1 MKVLTLRLWRLIKA
15 SKLQFG
21 TVVALVVVGMATFV
35 SFNNTA
41 LSLTYSL
48 ERFYQE
54 FAFADLFADFSPIAE
69 NAFARLAE
77 LPGVEA
83 VEARLVTDARVDVGR
98 KLNPTLRLVS
108 ITPGQKINRLYV
120 QEGRLP
126 ESGEHGLA
134 LLAKFAQANG
144 LKVGDKIGLVIRG
157 KLFPVT
163 VTALVDSPEFIYAV
177 KDAKNIFPD
186 DLNFGV
192 GFVNLPL
199 LQELTGLNGQ
209 ANNAV
214 LLLEP
219 WADPEELRE
228 GIEDRFEEL
237 GLKSVVTRE
246 NQLSH
251 AIISQELEQLNQQSR
266 LIPAIFLCIAAA
278 VTYFVVTRLV
288 EGDRTAIGMLKAI
301 GYADTEVA
309 GHYLEYALAIG
320 FLGAVGGVAAGLF
333 LERELTKL
341 YSQFFHL
348 PLLAQRLDPA
358 YIILAVLLPVV
369 FTGATG
375 LLAAR
380 KVMSI
385 PPAEAMRP
393 AAPPLPGRRS
403 NVERLAPGFW
413 ARLPFTWKLV
423 LRGILRSRRRFALA
437 AAGVALTYAVVFL
450 PFYLLSLWD
459 TIFKEQFGRFEKYD
473 YMVSFSVPVSP
484 AAIPEVKQ
492 LVRVTAIEPYAE
504 YPFRIAHGWREKTV
518 VARALPFT
526 TKLYSFEDS
535 TGKVVRLTRFGVLLS
550 EYLAKELGVRAG
562 DLLTVSS
569 YATKGVKYL
578 VPVKAVVR
586 QYLGSGLYMSLD
598 ELQRLAGLGDAYS
611 GVLLDSPENVKEILQ
626 PTANV
631 AAVYSSRDLS
641 DLYAEYGG
649 LLMASITVMVLA
661 GGLLGFGILFN
672 TTNISIS
679 ERIREFSALRVL
691 GFSREEVY
699 GLILREN
706 ALALLLGLIAG
717 VPLGRMVA
725 VWVASSTNSELFYLP
740 LTMRPGTYVI
750 TALIVLLFVALVM
763 GTVWLRV
770 RKVNFLEALSSRLT

>member
-1 MKVLTLRLWRLIKA
+1 MRVLDRRLWRLVKA

-21 TVVALVVVGMATFV
+21 TVVALVFVGMAAFV

-41 LSLTYSL
+41 ISLSYSL

-54 FAFADLFADFSPIAE
+54 FAFADLFADFSPVAE
-69 NAFARLAE
+69 DAFRRLGE
-77 LPGVEA
+77 LPGVKA
-83 VEARLVTDARVDVGR
+83 VEARLVIDARVDVGR

-120 QEGRLP
+120 QEGSLP
-126 ESGEHGLA
+126 EGREHGLA

-144 LKVGDKIGLVIRG
+144 LKVGDKISLIIRG
-157 KLFPVT
+157 KLFPIT

-209 ANNAV
+209 ANNAI

-228 GIEDRFEEL
+228 EIEDRFEEL
-237 GLKSVVTRE
+237 GLKSIVTRE

-251 AIISQELEQLNQQSR
+251 AIVSQELKQLNQQSR
-266 LIPAIFLCIAAA
+266 LIPAIFLSIAAA
-278 VTYFVVTRLV
+278 VTYFMVTRLV

-301 GYADTEVA
+301 GYADKEVA

-320 FLGAVGGVAAGLF
+320 FLGAAGGVAAGLF
-333 LERELTKL
+333 LGKELTEL

-348 PLLAQRLDPA
+348 PLLAQRLYPP
-358 YIILAVLLPVV
+358 YIVLAVLLPVV

-375 LLAAR
+375 LIAAR

-393 AAPPLPGRRS
+393 LAPLPGGRS
-403 NVERLAPGFW
+403 NVEKLAPGLW

-450 PFYLLSLWD
+450 PFYLLGLWD
-459 TIFKEQFGRFEKYD
+459 TIFREQFGRFEKYD
-473 YMVSFSVPVSP
+473 YMVSFSVQVSS
-484 AAIPEVKQ
+484 AAIPEIKG

-504 YPFRIAHGWREKTV
+504 YPFRITHGWREKTV
-518 VARALPFT
+518 VARALPVS

-535 TGKVVRLTRFGVLLS
+535 TGKVVRLPRFGVLLS
-550 EYLAKELGVRAG
+550 EYLAKELGVEAG

-586 QYLGSGLYMSLD
+586 QYLGSGLYMSL
-598 ELQRLAGLGDAYS
+598 EQLQRLTGLGDAYS
-611 GVLLDSPENVKEILQ
+611 GVLLNSPENVKEILQ
-626 PTANV
+626 PAANV

-649 LLMASITVMVLA
+649 LLLASITVMVLA

-672 TTNISIS
+672 TANISIS

-706 ALALLLGLIAG
+706 AMALLLGLIAG
-717 VPLGRMVA
+717 VPLGRMLA

-740 LTMRPGTYVI
+740 LTVRPGTYVV
-750 TALIVLLFVALVM
+750 TALLVVLFVALVM
-763 GTVWLRV
+763 GVVWLRV